1 MRYLNTSLY
10 WDQMGKCSTQM
21 KQSSNTQGLPMNS
34 LARENSICASFIPK
48 IKREFKTEFGRGLN
62 AVFLSNWSIER
73 SGRTARIDGSSIA
86 ISRCAI
92 KKIKS
97 FDGM

>member
-10 WDQMGKCSTQM
+10 WDQKGQFSTRMRQY
-21 KQSSNTQGLPMNS
+21 SNTQVFPMNS

-48 IKREFKTEFGRGLN
+48 IIREFKAEFRRGLN
-62 AVFLSNWSIER
+62 AVFLSSCSIER
-73 SGRTARIDGSSIA
+73 AGRTARIAGSSTA
-86 ISRCAI
+86 INRCAI